1 MFIVFISCDIAGV
14 SVDTFDMLK
23 LALSFVLVALSN
35 CLAIAGDGGPTVEE
49 VETNLIFEQWEER
62 IGDLEENM
70 KKLQDENK
78 YLKLVTSSILS
89 LLSIFI

>member
-1 MFIVFISCDIAGV
+1 MFISCDIAGI
-14 SVDTFDMLK
+14 SVDTVEMLT

-35 CLAIAGDGGPTVEE
+35 CLATAGDGGATVEE
-49 VETNLIFEQWEER
+49 VETDLTANILEQWEDR

-78 YLKLVTSSILS
+78 YLKSVTLSILT
-89 LLSIFI
+89 LFSICV